1 MQTGLILACRGCG
14 GGKVREIG
22 VIPDAAAFAGT
33 VLPSILPGG
42 KLYRC
47 SDCRLVFRHP
57 ILSKTEY
64 DLLYQVG
71 NSTTWDEDGRRD
83 HLLVRAALQNHFT
96 GTSILDVGCS
106 TGKLLMPLAGKYS
119 LFGTEINP
127 GAAQLAARRGINI
140 VCHDLSE
147 LVALSRNFD
156 AVVSCDVI
164 EHVANPFEFVRLLL
178 AITAPGGLVIV
189 STGNAD
195 AWSWRL
201 SKGRFWYCCIP
212 EHVSFVS
219 PSWVTRNAKELGVE
233 IVAVHKF
240 TYSPD
245 YSSLQKVFRLLLMAL
260 FTVSPTLYKW
270 MRLGRRRN
278 NLPVGRGITPD
289 HFAVV
294 LRKLQQASTSAVSSV
309 NDTIGINAP
318 FAAIGETSATA
329 AARPG
334 PTAPG

>member
-1 MQTGLILACRGCG
+1 MQTGLALACRGCG
-14 GGKVREIG
+14 GNNVREIG
-22 VIPDAAAFAGT
+22 IIPDAAAFAGT
-33 VLPSILPGG
+33 VLPSALPGG

-57 ILSKTEY
+57 VLPKTEY

-71 NSTTWDEDGRRD
+71 NSTTWDENGRHD
-83 HLLVRAALQNHFT
+83 HALVRAALQNHFT

-119 LFGTEINP
+119 LFGIEINP
-127 GAAQLAARRGINI
+127 GAAELAAQRGINV
-140 VCHDLSE
+140 VCQDIGE

-164 EHVANPFEFVRLLL
+164 EHVANPCEFLRLLL
-178 AITAPGGLVIV
+178 AATAPGGLVIV

-219 PSWVTRNAKELGVE
+219 PSWMTRNAKELGVE
-233 IVAVHKF
+233 VVALHRF

-245 YSSLQKVFRLLLMAL
+245 YSLPEKAFRLLLMAL
-260 FTVSPTLYKW
+260 FAVSPALYKW

-278 NLPVGRGITPD
+278 NLPVGRGITRD

-294 LRKLQQASTSAVSSV
+294 LRKLQQASTSAVSSA
-309 NDTIGINAP
+309 NDAIGIDAP
-318 FAAIGETSATA
+318 FAEIGETPATV
-329 AARPG
+329 AARSG
-334 PTAPG
+334 RTAPG